1 LYTVMM
7 VSRCVA
13 LTRQVPLAAGE
24 YAKYSYSM
32 PDAQLSPSTAGLGA
46 MQCVPG
52 RTAGRH
58 LRRRADEGPVKAL
71 LLHGKPRR
79 GHVVV
84 RI

>member
-1 LYTVMM
+1 MYTVMM

-24 YAKYSYSM
+24 YAKYSSSM

-52 RTAGRH
+52 RIAVRH
-58 LRRRADEGPVKAL
+58 LRRRTEEGPVKAL
-71 LLHGKPRR
+71 LLHGKPRH
-79 GHVVV
+79 GHILV